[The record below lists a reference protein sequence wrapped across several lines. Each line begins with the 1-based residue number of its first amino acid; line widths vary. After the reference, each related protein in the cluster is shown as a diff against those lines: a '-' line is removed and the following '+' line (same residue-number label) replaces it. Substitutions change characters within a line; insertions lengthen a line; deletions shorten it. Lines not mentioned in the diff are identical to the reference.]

1 MIDRAAL
8 TRNILI
14 GMVVGLLIGSAVHA
28 LALAEDNP
36 LLVYGVNGLID
47 IGDYRVRAIPRDSR

>member
-14 GMVVGLLIGSAVHA
+14 AMVVGLLIGSAAGSH
-28 LALAEDNP
+28 
-36 LLVYGVNGLID
+36 
-47 IGDYRVRAIPRDSR
+47 PR